1 MCKIMLPLGIAGML
15 FGLFPPA
22 ADAQTLVTYVST
34 SGNNTNTC
42 GTPAAACDTF
52 QRAIN
57 HTLAGGTVRVL
68 TPGSFGAASITAA
81 LSIIADGVEGGI
93 IGAATGSPASGV
105 FINAGPNDVVN
116 LRGLLVDPS
125 GSQHGISF
133 ISGAALRLEN
143 CVIRRGVLALN
154 FAPSAA
160 SELYVSNCTITDPN
174 PPGNSP
180 GIFIQPTGAGSAKV
194 VLDRVH
200 VENRLRGIMI
210 DHASGTGTID
220 VTVRDS
226 VTAGN
231 TAEGIWAN
239 TSGGIRVT
247 VMVDRTAS
255 VNNGTGVFANG
266 VGAIVRIGDST
277 VTGNG
282 VGFSSATGGQIVSY
296 QTNKLVANVTD
307 GAPSSTVPYK

>member
-1 MCKIMLPLGIAGML
+1 MRKVMLPIGIAGTL
-15 FGLFPPA
+15 FAASPPA
-22 ADAQTLVTYVST
+22 ANAQALVTYVST
-34 SGNNTNTC
+34 TGNNTNTC

-57 HTLAGGTVRVL
+57 LTLAGGTVRVL
-68 TPGSFGAASITAA
+68 NAGNFGPANITTA
-81 LSIIADGVEGGI
+81 LSIVADGVQGGI
-93 IGAATGSPASGV
+93 VGTTTGSPPSGV
-105 FINAGPNDVVN
+105 LIHAGPNDVVS
-116 LRGLLVDPS
+116 LRGLLVDPA

-133 ISGAALRLEN
+133 TSGAALRLEN

-180 GIFIQPTGAGSAKV
+180 GIFIQPTGAGSVKA

-200 VENRLRGIMI
+200 VENRLRGIMV

-239 TSGGIRVT
+239 TSGNIRVT

-255 VNNGTGVFANG
+255 VNNGTGIHVNG
-266 VGAIVRIGDST
+266 VGAVVRVGDST

-282 VGFSSATGGQIVSY
+282 VGFSTATGGQIISY
-296 QTNKLVANVTD
+296 QTNKLVANTTD
-307 GAPSSTVPYK
+307 GTPTSPVAYK